1 MIHVYPCCL
10 TLAQRRSPPP
20 TNEASAPRSSNSN
33 WRPAARSSRTATSS
47 RSHSRRDRSHLAPP
61 KTHTMAASDPAS
73 RFARRASRAPE
84 RATRPKLPTHTNE
97 LVGDGPV
104 RALSHREQSLR
115 TSARGDV
122 ATLLRSMY
130 IRHRPREARR
140 AAVFEAIAIVAGYC
154 PRAAEGVDRARVPG
168 CGAMYGG
175 RWVVTRDAEALCG
188 VRST

>member
-1 MIHVYPCCL
+1 MPAPDRWRPAPSNLAAREPHRFCGPHRRRALSPCATWAYPQRVQSGCASRKVGHAYHSESRVIHAYPCCL
-10 TLAQRRSPPP
+10 TLAQRRSPLP

-104 RALSHREQSLR
+104 RALPPGAVL
-115 TSARGDV
+115 TN
-122 ATLLRSMY
+122 
-130 IRHRPREARR
+130 RR
-140 AAVFEAIAIVAGYC
+140 A
-154 PRAAEGVDRARVPG
+154 R
-168 CGAMYGG
+168 
-175 RWVVTRDAEALCG
+175 
-188 VRST
+188 